1 MITMPRMITGQPCSC
16 KIHAINYFQYVI
28 CSRPAPIG
36 TTIKP
41 DLSIKGSIAPY
52 NLHFWKSTKNNI
64 LDCHYYQL
72 KNLLLYYNLMEGI

>member
-36 TTIKP
+36 TTIYPSK
-41 DLSIKGSIAPY
+41 AV
-52 NLHFWKSTKNNI
+52 LHHTTYIFGN
-64 LDCHYYQL
+64 QL
-72 KNLLLYYNLMEGI
+72 KIIYLIAIITN